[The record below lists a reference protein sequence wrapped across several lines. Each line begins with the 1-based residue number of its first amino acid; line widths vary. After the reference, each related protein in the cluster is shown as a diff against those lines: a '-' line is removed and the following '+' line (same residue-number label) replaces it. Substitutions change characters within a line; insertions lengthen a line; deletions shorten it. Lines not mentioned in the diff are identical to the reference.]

1 MALLNQNHYQMKL
14 NIITPDN
21 ILYTGDNVHLVQ
33 LPGVDGSFEVMN
45 NHAPL
50 ISVLRKGKI
59 KVEIKGEST
68 LSFDINGGVIEVL
81 ENHVQILAE

>member
-1 MALLNQNHYQMKL
+1 MKL

-21 ILYTGDNVHLVQ
+21 VLFNADNVHLVQ

-59 KVEIKGEST
+59 KVEIKGENT